1 MSSTV
6 HAADGRAPLLRTVL
20 AGQVA
25 LLAAAVVVTAMW
37 LGRMAAA
44 GVGPA
49 ELASGAYD
57 PKDLV
62 PFGLSMAN
70 PFTWLY
76 VLVSL
81 LFLAGLVAVPMLA
94 LYSAVL
100 LVRDRAGMP
109 RRTWWLLLVVTAG
122 ATAVTV
128 LRFSPAGTELTRWWL
143 D

>member
-94 LYSAVL
+94 LYSVVL
-100 LVRDRAGMP
+100 LVRDRVGMP
-109 RRTWWLLLVVTAG
+109 RRTWWLLLAVTAG

>member
-44 GVGPA
+44 GIGPA

-94 LYSAVL
+94 LYSVVL
-100 LVRDRAGMP
+100 LVRDRVGMP
-109 RRTWWLLLVVTAG
+109 RRTWWLLLAVTAG

>member
-25 LLAAAVVVTAMW
+25 LLAGAVVVTAMW

-94 LYSAVL
+94 LYSVVL
-100 LVRDRAGMP
+100 LVRDRVGMP
-109 RRTWWLLLVVTAG
+109 RRTWWLLLAVTAG

>member
-49 ELASGAYD
+49 ELANGAYD

-94 LYSAVL
+94 LYSVVL
-100 LVRDRAGMP
+100 LVRDRVGMP
-109 RRTWWLLLVVTAG
+109 RRTWWLLLAVTAG